1 MPPIRVLIVDDSALV
16 RQMLGQILA
25 SDPSITVVGAAPD
38 PFVAREMI
46 KALNPDV
53 LTLDIEMPRMDGLAF
68 LEKIMTLRPM
78 PVVMVS
84 SLTQKGA
91 ATALRALEMGAVD
104 YVAKPTI
111 GLTDGFKA
119 IGDEIVSKVKA
130 AARARVIP
138 MPQDRPMSQDGP
150 MSRDGPTPGERLAG
164 IRTAGST
171 GYRSSEKLI
180 AVGASTGGVEALHTL
195 LGAFPAD
202 APAILVTQHMP
213 PAFTSMFAQRL
224 NQRCAMT
231 VTEAKDGDR
240 VLPGHVYIA
249 PGSHHLEL
257 ARSGANYICRLHER
271 APVSGH
277 RPSVDVL
284 FHSVAR
290 AAKADAVGIILTG
303 MGKDGS
309 EGLLEMRRAG
319 ASTIGQDE
327 ASCVI
332 YGMPKAAHECGATE
346 IELPIGKI
354 TEQALYRCQATA
366 GRGVRV

>member
-1 MPPIRVLIVDDSALV
+1 VLIVDDSALV
-16 RQMLGQILA
+16 RQMLTQILA
-25 SDPSITVVGAAPD
+25 SDPSLTVVGAAPD
-38 PFVAREMI
+38 PLIARDMI
-46 KALNPDV
+46 KSLNPDV
-53 LTLDIEMPRMDGLAF
+53 LTLDIEMPRMDGLVF

-78 PVVMVS
+78 PVVMIS

-91 ATALRALEMGAVD
+91 DTALRALEMGAVD

-111 GLTDGFKA
+111 GLIGGFMSMR
-119 IGDEIVSKVKA
+119 DEIVAKVKA
-130 AARARVIP
+130 AAQARI
-138 MPQDRPMSQDGP
+138 RPLAQDGP
-150 MSRDGPTPGERLAG
+150 QPPARLADT
-164 IRTAGST
+164 RPKPSP

-213 PAFTSMFAQRL
+213 PVFTASFAHRL
-224 NQRCAMT
+224 DQRCAVT
-231 VTEAKDGDR
+231 VVQATDGER

-257 ARSGANYICRLHER
+257 ARSGANYICRLHDQ

-284 FHSVAR
+284 FQSVAR
-290 AAKADAVGIILTG
+290 GAGPDAVGIILTG

-309 EGLLEMRRAG
+309 IGLLAMRRAG

-332 YGMPKAAHECGATE
+332 YGMPKAARDCGATE

-354 TEQALYRCQATA
+354 TEQALYKCRATA

>member
-1 MPPIRVLIVDDSALV
+1 MPLTRVLIVDDSALI
-16 RQMLGQILA
+16 RQVLTRVLE

-68 LEKIMTLRPM
+68 LEKIMALRPM

-91 ATALRALEMGAVD
+91 ETALRALEIGAVD
-104 YVAKPTI
+104 YVAKPAV
-111 GLTDGFKA
+111 GLADGMMA
-119 IGDEIVSKVKA
+119 LRDEIVSKVKA
-130 AARARVIP
+130 AGRARV
-138 MPQDRPMSQDGP
+138 RPLSQE
-150 MSRDGPTPGERLAG
+150 TPAVVQRPAG
-164 IRTAGST
+164 T

-180 AVGASTGGVEALHTL
+180 AIGASTGGVEALHTL
-195 LGAFPAD
+195 LGAFPPD

-213 PAFTSMFAQRL
+213 PMFTVSFAKRL
-224 NQRCAMT
+224 DQRCAIT
-231 VTEAKDGDR
+231 VAQAVDGER
-240 VLPGHVYIA
+240 VLPGHAYIA

-257 ARSGANYICRLHER
+257 ARSGANYVCRLHDR

-284 FHSVAR
+284 FQSVAK
-290 AAKADAVGIILTG
+290 AAGADAVGIILTG
-303 MGKDGS
+303 MGKDGA
-309 EGLLEMRRAG
+309 EGLLTMRGAG

-332 YGMPKAAHECGATE
+332 YGMPKAARDCGATE
-346 IELPIGKI
+346 VELPIGKI
-354 TEQALYRCQATA
+354 AEQALYRCRATA
-366 GRGVRV
+366 TRSVRI

>member
-1 MPPIRVLIVDDSALV
+1 MPQIRVLIVDDSALV
-16 RQMLGQILA
+16 RKLLTQILA
-25 SDPSITVVGAAPD
+25 SDPAITVVGAAPD
-38 PFVAREMI
+38 PFVARDMI
-46 KALNPDV
+46 KSLNPDV
-53 LTLDIEMPRMDGLAF
+53 LTLDIEMPRMDGLVF

-91 ATALRALEMGAVD
+91 DTALRALEMGAVD

-111 GLTDGFKA
+111 GLADGFIA
-119 IGDEIVSKVKA
+119 LQAEIVATVKA
-130 AARARVIP
+130 AARASVRSVQP
-138 MPQDRPMSQDGP
+138 SPAPA
-150 MSRDGPTPGERLAG
+150 RDKPDTARLTTG
-164 IRTAGST
+164 TAYS
-171 GYRSSEKLI
+171 SSEKVV

-195 LGAFPAD
+195 LSSFPAD

-213 PAFTSMFAQRL
+213 PAFTANFAQRL
-224 NQRCAMT
+224 DQRCAMT
-231 VTEAKDGDR
+231 VSQAKDGER

-257 ARSGANYICRLHER
+257 ARSGANYICRLHEN

-290 AAKADAVGIILTG
+290 AARADAVGIILTG
-303 MGKDGS
+303 MGKDGAA
-309 EGLLEMRRAG
+309 GLLAMRQAG
-319 ASTIGQDE
+319 ASTIGEDE

-332 YGMPKAAHECGATE
+332 YGMPKAAYEAGATE

-354 TEQALYRCQATA
+354 AEQTLYRCQATA
-366 GRGVRV
+366 RRGLRV

>member
-1 MPPIRVLIVDDSALV
+1 MPQTRVLIVDDSALV
-16 RQMLGQILA
+16 RQMLTEILG
-25 SDPSITVVGAAPD
+25 SDPAITVVGAAPD
-38 PFVAREMI
+38 PFVARDMI
-46 KALNPDV
+46 KSLNPHV

-68 LEKIMTLRPM
+68 LEKIMALRPM
-78 PVVMVS
+78 PVVMIS

-91 ATALRALEMGAVD
+91 DTALRALEMGAVD

-111 GLTDGFKA
+111 GLIHGFA
-119 IGDEIVSKVKA
+119 AMRDEIVAKVKA
-130 AARARVIP
+130 AAGAQVRAASP
-138 MPQDRPMSQDGP
+138 DKPQAARPLLG
-150 MSRDGPTPGERLAG
+150 AG
-164 IRTAGST
+164 YS
-171 GYRSSEKLI
+171 SSEKVI

-213 PAFTSMFAQRL
+213 PMFTASFAQRL
-224 NQRCAMT
+224 DQRCAVT
-231 VTEAKDGDR
+231 VSQARDGER

-257 ARSGANYICRLHER
+257 ARSGANYICRLHEQ

-290 AAKADAVGIILTG
+290 AAGADAIGIILTG
-303 MGKDGS
+303 MGKDGAV
-309 EGLLEMRRAG
+309 GLLEMRRAG

-332 YGMPKAAHECGATE
+332 YGMPKAAHDCGATE

-354 TEQALYRCQATA
+354 PEQALYRCQATA
-366 GRGVRV
+366 RRGIRV